1 MREGISELT
10 LAANVAT
17 NIKIAGI
24 PVYSDT
30 QAANTAILN
39 YRRVIADLQST
50 TEARAKA
57 VAAGDVVA
65 SKKAASV
72 IVKYEAQLETE
83 LERLVEHITEESL
96 RETVKLIDVMS
107 ASTSIKSD
115 AVILEIE
122 KGIEEARDLQARA
135 AQALHEVRNSSSSD
149 TERDAATLE
158 IIEILK
164 ETQMQVAA
172 RKPISIGKSVPAPA
186 GRPITG
192 PGFPSV

>member
-1 MREGISELT
+1 
-10 LAANVAT
+10 
-17 NIKIAGI
+17 
-24 PVYSDT
+24 
-30 QAANTAILN
+30 
-39 YRRVIADLQST
+39 
-50 TEARAKA
+50 
-57 VAAGDVVA
+57 
-65 SKKAASV
+65 
-72 IVKYEAQLETE
+72 
-83 LERLVEHITEESL
+83 
-96 RETVKLIDVMS
+96 MS

-149 TERDAATLE
+149 AERDAATLE

>member
-1 MREGISELT
+1 MCF
-10 LAANVAT
+10 
-17 NIKIAGI
+17 
-24 PVYSDT
+24 
-30 QAANTAILN
+30 ILN
-39 YRRVIADLQST
+39 YNGGGFFARYNVACRYGFSSCFCSGLQ
-50 TEARAKA
+50 
-57 VAAGDVVA
+57 VGDD
-65 SKKAASV
+65 SS